1 MKLDITKDEQ
11 RLLLMAMESA
21 IKNSNDSL
29 QAASIFL
36 PLAAKVQAA
45 ADSEDQA
52 VQKKPRGRKQPE
64 PKDTKDA
71 EE

>member
-11 RLLLMAMESA
+11 RLLMAAMESA

-45 ADSEDQA
+45 ADPADQA
-52 VQKKPRGRKQPE
+52 GRKKPRGPRP
-64 PKDTKDA
+64 PDAKDA